1 MRENLI
7 RLCCVFLG
15 VFLTL
20 SVMLIGER
28 IKGNGDDT
36 QAALEIEEIP
46 IETEEVVLAEEV
58 RLQSD
63 YEAEAEAKLQLL
75 KEEEESKKA
84 EEEAAKATQEE
95 ELEVEPVSVNSIEA
109 APLKWK
115 KEYPAINSDKPL
127 AEKEQE
133 RSSYEETLAV
143 NAFDKKVIEN
153 STVDFSDIK
162 IAILGDSLTAGS
174 NLDEDERAEYS
185 MPAQLQKILGCKEIY
200 NLGIGG
206 STVSSCANSYP
217 MVERWSDIPDDSDII
232 IVFGGTN
239 DCLFENKWDYG
250 ILEYEH
256 RMTED
261 TFCGDY
267 DKLTSKIEYVY
278 REHNDESYIKL
289 LAINPPSTIL
299 NDAVYNIDPGNMVHQ
314 VSFAEAIN
322 EIAPAYSFEVIDFY
336 NNNILNTHDKQVNE
350 EFMPDGVHGNA
361 EGYRIMAEH
370 IASQI
375 IQRIEQ

>member
-1 MRENLI
+1 MKENLI
-7 RLCCVFLG
+7 RLCCVLLG
-15 VFLTL
+15 VLLTL
-20 SVMLIGER
+20 CVMLVGEK
-28 IKGNGDDT
+28 IKSGRN
-36 QAALEIEEIP
+36 
-46 IETEEVVLAEEV
+46 TEETAVSEVTTENVVQEEV
-58 RLQSD
+58 NAHPD
-63 YEAEAEAKLQLL
+63 FEAEAEEKLQHL
-75 KEEEESKKA
+75 KD
-84 EEEAAKATQEE
+84 EEAAKKAEQETAETTLGTETQTI
-95 ELEVEPVSVNSIEA
+95 SANSIEA
-109 APLKWK
+109 AKVKWK
-115 KEYPAINSDKPL
+115 KDYPQINSDKTLEEKL
-127 AEKEQE
+127 AE

-153 STVDFSDIK
+153 STIDFSEVK
-162 IAILGDSLTAGS
+162 IAILGDSLTSGS
-174 NLDEDERAEYS
+174 NLDEAERATS
-185 MPAQLQKILGCKEIY
+185 SFPAQLQKILGCKEIY

-206 STVSSCANSYP
+206 STVSSCSNQYP
-217 MVERWSDIPDDSDII
+217 MVNRWTDIPKDSDII

-256 RMTED
+256 RMTAG

-267 DKLTSKIEYVY
+267 DTLTSKIEYVY
-278 REHNDESYIKL
+278 REHNEDSYIKL

-299 NDAVYNIDPGNMVHQ
+299 NDGVYNIDPGNMVQ
-314 VSFAEAIN
+314 QKAFAEAIN
-322 EIAPAYSFEVIDFY
+322 AIAPAYSFEVIDFY
-336 NNNILNTHDKQVNE
+336 NNNILNTHDKQINE

>member
-1 MRENLI
+1 MRELLI
-7 RLCCVFLG
+7 RLCCFFLG
-15 VFLTL
+15 VLLTL
-20 SVMLIGER
+20 SLVLIIGRVE
-28 IKGNGDDT
+28 DDKEET
-36 QAALEIEEIP
+36 IAILDVEEIP
-46 IETEEVVLAEEV
+46 IETVEVAMMEEVITPL
-58 RLQSD
+58 D
-63 YEAEAEAKLQLL
+63 YEEEAEAKLQLL
-75 KEEEESKKA
+75 KEEEAAKKA
-84 EEEAAKATQEE
+84 EEEVVKEVSE
-95 ELEVEPVSVNSIEA
+95 ELVNETVSANSIEA
-109 APLKWK
+109 AKVKWK
-115 KEYPAINSDKPL
+115 KDYPAINSDKL
-127 AEKEQE
+127 LIEKEQE

-143 NAFDKKVIEN
+143 NTFDKKVIEN
-153 STVDFSDIK
+153 STIDFSDVK
-162 IAILGDSLTAGS
+162 IAILGDSLTEGS
-174 NLDEDERAEYS
+174 NLDEAERNEYS

-206 STVSSCANSYP
+206 STISSCANSYP
-217 MVERWSDIPDDSDII
+217 MVNRWEDIPDDSDII

-250 ILEYEH
+250 FLEYEK

-267 DKLTSKIEYVY
+267 DKLMSKIEYVY
-278 REHNDESYIKL
+278 RDHNDDSYIKL

-336 NNNILNTHDKQVNE
+336 NNNILNTHDKDINE
-350 EFMPDGVHGNA
+350 QFMPDGVHGNA
-361 EGYRIMAEH
+361 DGYRIMAEH